1 MFLRRAGALVPV
13 FQLLASTLAG
23 QERAIPFWPDAVPTA
38 IHAHVD
44 GVAALETVRELARF
58 HRVHASPGFAA
69 AAEHLRQRLA
79 QAGFRDA
86 AIERFAA
93 DGSTRYAHF
102 RSYYGWQPVAAT
114 LREISPNPTLLASFP
129 ELPVALADY
138 SQDAD
143 VTAELVDV
151 GPGTRAEDYDGRN
164 LSGKIVIASGSLPLV
179 HRLAVEERGAAGFLS
194 DFPNQTT
201 AWSGDDRDLV
211 RWGHLSAYQL
221 KNTFAFMLSKRQAER
236 LRQRLVRG
244 ERIVVRAQVRARMA
258 PGTFDLVTATIPG
271 TEGADQEIVLTAH
284 LDHQSAGAND
294 NASGSAGILEVAL
307 GLRRA
312 IADGSLPPPRRT
324 IRFLWTPEIA
334 GTLAYLV
341 SRPEV
346 TSRLRAGI
354 HMDMVGGL
362 LGTIRGTFHLSR
374 SAESLPHIA
383 NEIAEAWFHDVVRTS
398 ARFAE
403 RGGDPYGGLVWPPGS
418 REAFLGDL
426 RGIEMGSDHQV
437 LQDGAFRIP
446 VVYFHDWPDVTIHTN
461 KDQPENLD
469 ATKLGRVAY
478 MGAGIA
484 WTLAAL
490 PDSEASR
497 LVGLAR
503 GAAEAR
509 AAQARVR
516 AAMGADPRDGLLL
529 EREALAQGIETL
541 RSVGSLWPA
550 TAAAVTREVERL
562 QRLQPV
568 VPAAAERDPRVPV
581 RSAEVRGPLEVYYY
595 DHLAEVLGPD
605 ADLSTALSRHAYGEV
620 LRYETLNLVDGRRS
634 VSDIR
639 DLLTGRYQPVPLRAV
654 AEYLALLER
663 ARVVWFRNP

>member
-1 MFLRRAGALVPV
+1 MHRRIGPV
-13 FQLLASTLAG
+13 LIISLLPAARSLLA
-23 QERAIPFWPDAVPTA
+23 QERDIPFWPDAVRTA

-58 HRVHASPGFAA
+58 HRVHASPGFSA
-69 AAEHLRQRLA
+69 AAEHIRQRLA
-79 QAGFRDA
+79 QAGFGDLGV
-86 AIERFAA
+86 ERFPA

-114 LREISPNPTLLASFP
+114 LREVSPSPALLASFP
-129 ELPVALADY
+129 ELPTALADY

-143 VTAELVDV
+143 VEAELVDV
-151 GPGTRAEDYDGRN
+151 GQGTRAADYQGREV
-164 LSGKIVIASGSLPLV
+164 SGKIVIASGPLPLV

-221 KNTFAFMLSKRQAER
+221 KNTFAFMLSKRQSER
-236 LRQRLVRG
+236 LRGRLARG
-244 ERIVVRAQVRARMA
+244 ERIVMRAHVRAKMA

-271 TEGADQEIVLTAH
+271 TDRANEEIVFTAH

-294 NASGSAGILEVAL
+294 NASGSAAILEVAL
-307 GLRRA
+307 ALQRA
-312 IADGSLPPPRRT
+312 VADASLPRPRRT

-374 SAESLPHIA
+374 SAESVPHIA
-383 NEIAEAWFHDVVRTS
+383 NEIAEAWFNDVVRTS
-398 ARFAE
+398 AWYAE
-403 RGGDPYGGLVWPPGS
+403 HGGDPYEGLVWPPGS

-426 RGIEMGSDHQV
+426 RAIEMGSDHQV

-446 VVYFHDWPDVTIHTN
+446 MVYFHDWPDVTIHTN

-469 ATKLGRVAY
+469 ATKLGRVAL

-490 PDSEASR
+490 PDSEAGG
-497 LVGLAR
+497 LVALAR
-503 GAAEAR
+503 GAAEERAAR
-509 AAQARVR
+509 ARTR
-516 AAMGADPRDGLLL
+516 AALGGGTRDGLLF
-529 EREALAQGIETL
+529 EREAFAMGIETL
-541 RSVGSLWPA
+541 RSVAALWPGA
-550 TAAAVTREVERL
+550 SAAVGREVQRL
-562 QRLQPV
+562 QRLQPA
-568 VPAAAERDPRVPV
+568 VPPAPDRDTRIPV
-581 RSAEVRGPLEVYYY
+581 RSADVRGPLEVYNY
-595 DHLAEVLGPD
+595 DHLAEVLGPNT
-605 ADLSTALSRHAYGEV
+605 DLSTAMGRRANGEV
-620 LRYETLNLVDGRRS
+620 LCYEALNLVDGRQT

-639 DLLTGRYQPVPLRAV
+639 DILTGRYEPVALEEV

-663 ARVVWFRNP
+663 ARVVRFRAR

>member
-1 MFLRRAGALVPV
+1 MNLHSGGALA
-13 FQLLASTLAG
+13 LLFLLIAPSLPA
-23 QERAIPFWPDAVPTA
+23 QERAVSFWPDAVRTA
-38 IHAHVD
+38 IRTHVD

-69 AAEHLRQRLA
+69 AAEHIRQRLA
-79 QAGFRDA
+79 SVGFRDA
-86 AIERFAA
+86 AIERFPA

-114 LREISPNPTLLASFP
+114 LQEVSPSPALLASFP
-129 ELPVALADY
+129 ELPVALADF

-151 GPGTRAEDYDGRN
+151 GAGTRPADYEGKQVA
-164 LSGKIVIASGSLPLV
+164 GKIAIASGSLPLV

-221 KNTFAFMLSKRQAER
+221 KNTFAFMLSKRQSGRLRER
-236 LRQRLVRG
+236 LAGG
-244 ERIVVRAQVRARMA
+244 ERIVVQAQVRARMT
-258 PGTFDLVTATIPG
+258 PGTFDVVTATIPG
-271 TEGADQEIVLTAH
+271 AERPNQEIVLTAH

-294 NASGSAGILEVAL
+294 NASGSAAILEVAL
-307 GLRRA
+307 ALHRA

-346 TSRLRAGI
+346 TGRLRAGI

-374 SAESLPHIA
+374 SAESVPHIA
-383 NEIAEAWFHDVVRTS
+383 NQIAEAWFNDVVRTS
-398 ARFAE
+398 AWYAE
-403 RGGDPYGGLVWPPGS
+403 HGGDPYDGLVWPPGS

-426 RGIEMGSDHQV
+426 RAIEMGSDHQV

-446 VVYFHDWPDVTIHTN
+446 MVYFHDWPDVTIHTN

-469 ATKLGRVAY
+469 ATKLGRVAF

-490 PDSEASR
+490 PDSEAGG
-497 LVGLAR
+497 LVVL
-503 GAAEAR
+503 AR
-509 AAQARVR
+509 AAAEER
-516 AAMGADPRDGLLL
+516 AARARARAALGANPRDGLLF
-529 EREALAQGIETL
+529 EREALAQGTETL
-541 RSVGSLWPA
+541 RSVASLWPV
-550 TAAAVTREVERL
+550 TAATVAREVDRL
-562 QRLQPV
+562 QRLQPM
-568 VPAAAERDPRVPV
+568 VPAAAERDARVPV
-581 RSAEVRGPLEVYYY
+581 RSVDVRGPLEVYNY
-595 DHLAEVLGPD
+595 DYLAEVLGPD
-605 ADLSTALSRHAYGEV
+605 ADVSTALSRRANGEV
-620 LRYETLNLVDGRRS
+620 LGYEALNLVDGRRS

-639 DLLTGRYQPVPLRAV
+639 DILTGRYDPVPLREV

-663 ARVVWFRNP
+663 ARVVQFRGP

>member
-1 MFLRRAGALVPV
+1 MNLRTGYALMSLFVLGARSLP
-13 FQLLASTLAG
+13 G
-23 QERAIPFWPDAVPTA
+23 QERAIPFWPDAVRTA

-69 AAEHLRQRLA
+69 AAELVRQRLA
-79 QAGFRDA
+79 SAGVQDA
-86 AIERFAA
+86 VIERFPA

-102 RSYYGWQPVAAT
+102 RSYYGWQPVAAS
-114 LREISPNPTLLASFP
+114 LQEVSPNPTLLASFP
-129 ELPVALADY
+129 ELPVALADF
-138 SQDAD
+138 SQNAD

-151 GPGTRAEDYDGRN
+151 GAGTGPEDYEGKQVA
-164 LSGKIVIASGSLPLV
+164 GKIVIASGSLPSV

-211 RWGHLSAYQL
+211 RWGHLSPYQL
-221 KNTFAFMLSKRQAER
+221 ENRFAFMLSKRQSGRLRER
-236 LRQRLVRG
+236 LARG
-244 ERIVVRAQVRARMA
+244 ERIVVRAQVRAKMV
-258 PGTFDLVTATIPG
+258 PGTFDVVTATIPG
-271 TEGADQEIVLTAH
+271 VGRVNEEILLTAH

-294 NASGSAGILEVAL
+294 NASGSAAILEVAL
-307 GLRRA
+307 ALRRA
-312 IADGSLPPPRRT
+312 IADGSLAPPRRT

-346 TSRLRAGI
+346 TGRLRAGI

-362 LGTIRGTFHLSR
+362 LGTTRGTFHLSR
-374 SAESLPHIA
+374 AAETMPHIA
-383 NEIAEAWFHDVVRTS
+383 NQIAEAWFHDVVSTS
-398 ARFAE
+398 AWYAE
-403 RGGDPYGGLVWPPGS
+403 HGGDPYDGLVWPPGS

-426 RGIEMGSDHQV
+426 RAIEMGSDHQV

-446 VVYFHDWPDVTIHTN
+446 TVYFHDWPDVTIHTN

-469 ATKLGRVAY
+469 ATKLGRVAF

-490 PDSEASR
+490 PDSEAAR
-497 LVGLAR
+497 LVVLAR
-503 GAAEAR
+503 ASAEERAAWARAR
-509 AAQARVR
+509 AAL
-516 AAMGADPRDGLLL
+516 GGDPRDGLLF

-541 RSVGSLWPA
+541 RSVASLWPP
-550 TAAAVTREVERL
+550 TAAAVAREVERL
-562 QRLQPV
+562 RRLQPP
-568 VPAAAERDPRVPV
+568 VPAAGERDVRVPV
-581 RSAEVRGPLEVYYY
+581 RSADVRGPLEVYNY
-595 DHLAEVLGPD
+595 DHLAEVLGPA
-605 ADLSTALSRHAYGEV
+605 ADLRTALSGRSNGEV
-620 LRYETLNLVDGRRS
+620 LCYEALNLVDGRRS

-639 DLLTGRYQPVPLRAV
+639 DLLTGRYEPVSVREV

-663 ARVVWFRNP
+663 AQVVRF